1 MCAILAPVTP
11 EPMMTYSED
20 EGRLGVVRWSAM
32 GSGGVC
38 QYAFVGFG
46 SGRPMGSLKAVIL
59 TFVN

>member
-1 MCAILAPVTP
+1 
-11 EPMMTYSED
+11 
-20 EGRLGVVRWSAM
+20 M